1 MWYIVLSRSK
11 PEMEE
16 DKQTH
21 YDEHRLWLEKQ
32 HKAGRLLFSGPTTDG
47 VYGIYVMLA
56 SSLDEAKSIA
66 AQDPHHAKGI
76 REMEVREWR
85 VHRAFRL
92 NGPSIAELEKMAKS
106 GS

>member
-16 DKQTH
+16 DKETH

-47 VYGIYVMLA
+47 VYGIYIMLA
-56 SSLDEAKSIA
+56 SSLDEAKEIA
-66 AQDPHHAKGI
+66 AEI
-76 REMEVREWR
+76 RIMGAAFARWKCSNGTRAAPSGWTSSPSPMSSRWR
-85 VHRAFRL
+85 V
-92 NGPSIAELEKMAKS
+92 NG
-106 GS
+106 